1 MTRMTIEIPDDE
13 YKKLKITAIQIGVSI
28 KDYVLEALRLKA
40 KILVRD
46 DGVVRVLNNDTIA
59 ALEESRRSEHKLPA
73 FDNTE
78 KAFSYLDKS
87 IKSKK

>member
-40 KILVRD
+40 NILIGD

-59 ALEESRRSEHKLPA
+59 ALEESRKGDGKRKKY
-73 FDNTE
+73 NTVS
-78 KAFSYLDKS
+78 AM
-87 IKSKK
+87 IKDLESKK

>member
-59 ALEESRRSEHKLPA
+59 ALEESRKGDGKRRKY
-73 FDNTE
+73 NTVS
-78 KAFSYLDKS
+78 AM
-87 IKSKK
+87 IKDLESKK

>member
-1 MTRMTIEIPDDE
+1 MTRMTIDIPDDE

-59 ALEESRRSEHKLPA
+59 AFEESRGSEHKLPA
-73 FDNTE
+73 FDTTDE
-78 KAFSYLDKS
+78 AFAYLDKS
-87 IKSKK
+87 IKTKK

>member
-28 KDYVLEALRLKA
+28 KEYVLEALRLKA

-59 ALEESRRSEHKLPA
+59 ALEESRKG
-73 FDNTE
+73 DGKIKKYNTVS
-78 KAFSYLDKS
+78 AMINYLE
-87 IKSKK
+87 SKK